1 MEKYRILIVEDEP
14 IIAADLE
21 DRLIEMGCHVLPS
34 CSNGESALLSF
45 EQTKVDLVLMDIQ
58 LEGKLDG
65 IETAKQML
73 ALAPVTIIYLTSNAD
88 ETHFERAR
96 PTAPAAFLSKPFRG
110 KDLKYAIEL
119 ALSRVPKPALA
130 KPENTQVSHILNDRL
145 FVKVK
150 DRSVRIF
157 LSDILWVEADNYYCK
172 IVTPQASHLI
182 GQTLKQLEAI
192 LLELPEF
199 MRVHRSFLVNLTKI
213 EAIGDGVLFI
223 QKSQIPVSK
232 SAREELNIK
241 LQRI

>member
-1 MEKYRILIVEDEP
+1 MKNNKVLIVEDEP

-21 DRLIEMGCHVLPS
+21 DRLIEMGCHVLPA
-34 CSNGESALLSF
+34 CSSGEAALLTF
-45 EQTKVDLVLMDIQ
+45 AETKVDLVLMDIQ
-58 LEGKLDG
+58 LGGKLDG

-73 ALAPVTIIYLTSNAD
+73 ALAPVTLIYLTSNAD

-96 PTAPAAFLSKPFRG
+96 PTLPAAFLSKPFRG

-119 ALSRVPKPALA
+119 ALSRAPKPPLA
-130 KPENTQVSHILNDRL
+130 TPENTQVSHILNDRL

-172 IVTPQASHLI
+172 IVTSQDAHLI
-182 GQTLKQLEAI
+182 GQTLKQIEAI

-213 EAIGDGVLFI
+213 EAIGDGGVFI
-223 QKSQIPVSK
+223 QKKQIPISK
-232 SAREELNIK
+232 NAREALNIK